1 MTMPQTTASR
11 RSAPGHQLDAV
22 FDQRR
27 DIDQVFRTA
36 LRHSRRVRV
45 LRILVPAVAVV
56 MILAPLLYS
65 AIRSIAITV
74 PLGDFGR
81 LVLSGSKLTMES
93 PRLAGFTKDNQAYE
107 VAARRAQQDVTQPH
121 LVELEDIRAKVDLA
135 DKGRADMTAE
145 HGLFDAKTEILTLSR
160 GIFLKS
166 TEGYE
171 GRLTEAKIDVRA
183 GTIVSS
189 QPVELKFLQGDLR
202 ANSMDLRDKGQIVR
216 FEGGVVLNVML
227 PQSAGTPDAASGAPR

>member
-1 MTMPQTTASR
+1 MSQTAGSR
-11 RSAPGHQLDAV
+11 RLPPGRQLDAV

-27 DIDQVFRTA
+27 DIDAVFRTA
-36 LRHSRRVRV
+36 LRHSRRVRM
-45 LRILVPAVAVV
+45 LRVLVPLVAVV
-56 MILAPLLYS
+56 LILLPLAYS

-81 LVLSGSKLTMES
+81 LVLSGSKLTMEA

-107 VAARRAQQDVTQPH
+107 VTAKRAQQDVTQPH
-121 LVELEDIRAKVDLA
+121 LVELEEIRAKVDLA
-135 DKGRADMTAE
+135 DKGRADLTAE
-145 HGLFDAKTEILTLSR
+145 HGQFDAKTELLTLSR

-166 TEGYE
+166 SEGYE

-183 GTIVSS
+183 GTIVSNK
-189 QPVELKFLQGDLR
+189 PVELKFLQGDLR
-202 ANSMDLRDKGQIVR
+202 ADSMDLRDKGQIVR

-227 PQSAGTPDAASGAPR
+227 PQSAGTAGEASGALR

>member
-1 MTMPQTTASR
+1 MSQTAGSR
-11 RSAPGHQLDAV
+11 RPPPGRQLDAV

-27 DIDQVFRTA
+27 DIDEVFRVA
-36 LRHSRRVRV
+36 LRHSRRVRA
-45 LRILVPAVAVV
+45 LRVLVPLVV
-56 MILAPLLYS
+56 VGLILLPLAYS

-81 LVLSGSKLTMES
+81 LVLSGSKLTMEA

-107 VAARRAQQDVTQPH
+107 VTAKRAQQDVTQPH
-121 LVELEDIRAKVDLA
+121 LVDLEEIRAKVDLA
-135 DKGRADMTAE
+135 NKGRADLIAE
-145 HGLFDAKTEILTLSR
+145 HGQFDAKTELLTLSR

-166 TEGYE
+166 SEGYE

-183 GTIVSS
+183 GTIVSNK
-189 QPVELKFLQGDLR
+189 PVELKFLQGDLR
-202 ANSMDLRDKGQIVR
+202 ADTMDLRDKGQVVR

-227 PQSAGTPDAASGAPR
+227 PQSAGTAGEASGALR